1 MQPAPLTLARIDA
14 PILHQHEEYDKRFF
28 AISERSSQF
37 RTYACATFLSKAA
50 KQFNNETDI
59 VGQLWQF
66 HHLVPPIRWQR

>member
-1 MQPAPLTLARIDA
+1 MQPAPLTLASIDA

-37 RTYACATFLSKAA
+37 RICARATFLSKSV

-59 VGQLWQF
+59 IGQLRRF
-66 HHLVPPIRWQR
+66 R